1 MPGPKGEGSVF
12 NFTGWAQEGYNISKH
27 FVYDHITEYEDL
39 PEWYI
44 DAGKQLAD
52 MRIAEAGVRMAEV
65 LKSLKFDQYIPVPV
79 GPDAYEFA
87 AVASPEQSAA
97 KAEKARKIEENLFI
111 AMFIMAVCLFLYLY
125 NTGKVPKAEVVE
137 KKKVEAQVQKNSK
150 YAALTKD
157 TEIELEEVSIDVEE
171 PQIKKL

>member
-12 NFTGWAQEGYNISKH
+12 NFTGWAQEGYNITKH

-65 LKSLKFDQYIPVPV
+65 LKSLKFDQYIPVPP
-79 GPDAYEFA
+79 GPDVHEFA
-87 AVASPEQSAA
+87 AVASTELAA
-97 KAEKARKIEENLFI
+97 SNKERARKIEETMFV
-111 AMFIMAVCLFLYLY
+111 AMFVVAVCLFLYLY
-125 NTGKVPKAEVVE
+125 STGKAPQAEVVE
-137 KKKVEAQVQKNSK
+137 KKKVEAQAQKNSK